1 MMNYMGQEMEKT
13 WEILTLGMT
22 ESTLCQ
28 YGEEDI
34 IEDILERKKAKAKN
48 TFVEVVIVF
57 YVRSDK
63 DQFKWGWKEGGKY
76 KKSD

>member
-1 MMNYMGQEMEKT
+1 
-13 WEILTLGMT
+13 
-22 ESTLCQ
+22 
-28 YGEEDI
+28 
-34 IEDILERKKAKAKN
+34 LERKKAKAKN